1 MEYYNAED
9 ILLNESKIPVTF
21 KHKIQNFGFL
31 GVRSKILPENRKV
44 DVPYFLV
51 DFLLRNGHCELD
63 MGVLPESLLS
73 DIKAKP
79 SAVDLRSVCP
89 YFFYL
94 YSTLLREEVSLS
106 EFFYERIR
114 DYSPLV
120 LKKAFSE
127 DDIWRLDMTE
137 RNLVVHSRRVFQRF
151 YSFLVVGHSKAT
163 R

>member
-1 MEYYNAED
+1 MEYYSVED
-9 ILLNESKIPVTF
+9 ILLNESKIPVIF

-31 GVRSKILPENRKV
+31 GTRPKILPENRKV

-63 MGVLPESLLS
+63 KGFLAESLLS

-94 YSTLLREEVSLS
+94 YSALLRDEISLS
-106 EFFYERIR
+106 EFFYERIG

-127 DDIWRLDMTE
+127 DDVWRLDMAE
-137 RNLVVHSRRVFQRF
+137 RSLVMHSRKAFQRF
-151 YSFLVVGHSKAT
+151 YSFFVIGHAKAT